1 MSKTRALSGV
11 ALGAAALLLSG
22 CAGSAS
28 PGVAVEVGDETI
40 SAQRVDAAAGHM
52 CTALEDDFQS
62 QNTVVPMSF
71 LRSGVVRLLTLS
83 SQARQIADA
92 YGVEPGAAYARDVA
106 QRERTASVF
115 PDEVR
120 ADYVEIM
127 SANALANDILEQ
139 VGRAKLEAEGFADP
153 TVDQIGQ
160 AGSDVFATW
169 PDAHGVDIDPKYGV
183 ELVDGKIVSTDT
195 NLSVAV
201 GELAQK
207 GLASD
212 PDPAY
217 AGTLP
222 SHQRCG

>member
-1 MSKTRALSGV
+1 VSNTRALSGV

-83 SQARQIADA
+83 SQARQIADE

-115 PDEVR
+115 PDDVR

-183 ELVDGKIVSTDT
+183 ELVDGEIVSTDT

-207 GLASD
+207 GLASE

>member
-1 MSKTRALSGV
+1 MSKTRALSGL
-11 ALGAAALLLSG
+11 ALGAAALMLSG

-28 PGVAVEVGDETI
+28 PGVAVEVGDDTI
-40 SAQRVDAAAGHM
+40 STQRVDAAAAHM
-52 CTALEDDFQS
+52 CTALEDDFSS

-71 LRSGVVRLLTLS
+71 LRTGVVRLLTLS
-83 SQARQIADA
+83 SQARQIAEE
-92 YGVEPGAAYARDVA
+92 YGVEPGPSYARDVA

-115 PDEVR
+115 PEEVR

-127 SANALANDILEQ
+127 SANALANDIVEQ
-139 VGRAKLEAEGFADP
+139 VGRAKLAAEGFADP
-153 TVDQIGQ
+153 TVDEIGQ
-160 AGSDVFATW
+160 AGADVFATW
-169 PDAHGVDIDPKYGV
+169 PDAHGVDVDPKYGV
-183 ELVDGKIVSTDT
+183 QLVDGELVTTDT

-207 GLASD
+207 GLASE

-217 AGTLP
+217 ASRLP

>member
-1 MSKTRALSGV
+1 
-11 ALGAAALLLSG
+11 
-22 CAGSAS
+22 
-28 PGVAVEVGDETI
+28 
-40 SAQRVDAAAGHM
+40 M